1 MINLFDIKFV
11 HFEWDDSLLGKT
23 AFFAD
28 DLLNLKK
35 QVNENI
41 LAMKRKVEKSNQ
53 PNYPFFSSYCYRYVY
68 YDPNYEA
75 KLAFSFNKPIQRLE
89 NGTWI
94 IGNSPDFDSFIYEPA
109 LLLYYVVKINNYF
122 KLVTDLKDLY
132 PIYEGSRGD
141 CIKFI
146 KNHYCKYCLFS
157 RQCRLDDKGNC
168 TGFKLLP
175 YLNRMTNKEL
185 SEWLAKGNGQVGK
198 EENNVIVWKS
208 NTYQYAMADKDLVPK
223 EYLIRG
229 WNDPDWHE
237 PLR

>member
-1 MINLFDIKFV
+1 MTNLFDIKFV

-35 QVNENI
+35 YVNENDS
-41 LAMKRKVEKSNQ
+41 AMKRKVEKSNQ

-68 YDPNYEA
+68 YDRNYEA
-75 KLAFSFNKPIQRLE
+75 KLAFLLNKSIQRLE

-94 IGNSPDFDSFIYEPA
+94 IDNSPDFDSFIYEPA
-109 LLLYYVVKINNYF
+109 PLLYYVVKINNYF
-122 KLVTDLKDLY
+122 KLVTDLKDLC
-132 PIYEGSRGD
+132 PIYKGSRDD

-157 RQCRLDDKGNC
+157 HQCRLGEKNC
-168 TGFKLLP
+168 AGFLQI
-175 YLNRMTNKEL
+175 LNRMTNKEL

-198 EENNVIVWKS
+198 EENDVIIWKS
-208 NTYQYAMADKDLVPK
+208 NAYQYAMADKDPVPK
-223 EYLIRG
+223 EYFIRG
-229 WNDPDWHE
+229 WDDPDWHE
-237 PLR
+237 PLI